1 MWSRWGLQGLAGST
15 CYTTSPKCNNILAS
29 RVACSGNQ
37 LQTPLWCVQLLA
49 TCQVHQIICQQHC
62 RVHGS
67 AATAAAAVAVLAA
80 IGSRSGRGC
89 NAYALPL
96 ASRLRCTL

>member
-1 MWSRWGLQGLAGST
+1 VLTGQPLTPGLGSSHVVEVGSAGFGRQHVLYYFT
-15 CYTTSPKCNNILAS
+15 Q
-29 RVACSGNQ
+29 V
-37 LQTPLWCVQLLA
+37 QTPLWCVQLLA